1 VRASTLVAVLF
12 ALVAALA
19 CGASHTE
26 QTSPEACDGKWAV
39 RVSNRIESTIEVFD
53 READVLVGSVAP
65 GGERVFYGFGS
76 ARPRFA
82 VRRIGTRGLYWQD
95 RNRVDVQTYCER

>member
-1 VRASTLVAVLF
+1 MRASTLVAVLF

-19 CGASHTE
+19 CGSRHTE

-39 RVSNRIESTIEVFD
+39 RVSNRMQTTVEVHDFD
-53 READVLVGSVAP
+53 RDVLVGTVEA
-65 GGERVFYGFGS
+65 GGERVFYAFGKS
-76 ARPRFA
+76 KPRFA
-82 VRRIGTRGLYWQD
+82 VLRIGNRGLYWQD